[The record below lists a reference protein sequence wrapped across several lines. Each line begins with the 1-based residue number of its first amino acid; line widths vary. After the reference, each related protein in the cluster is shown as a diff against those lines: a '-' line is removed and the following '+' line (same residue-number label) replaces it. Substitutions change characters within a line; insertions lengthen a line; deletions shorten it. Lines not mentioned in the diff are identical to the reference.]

1 MGGGKVYGLPKK
13 SELDALKF
21 SSGTISQ
28 TSMLTESVI
37 YSAEATLIKR
47 SNGGFAN
54 LSTTQAAKEL
64 KEYLASI
71 GFTGLSASYATLSDS
86 NGNSF
91 LLRDSGTNT
100 GFVVRD
106 KSDYLKKKKKR

>member
-21 SSGTISQ
+21 SSGKITQ
-28 TSMLTESVI
+28 TKVLTENVI
-37 YSAEATLIKR
+37 YAAEAALMKS

-54 LSTTQAAKEL
+54 LSTTQAAKEVKKFL
-64 KEYLASI
+64 EGA
-71 GFTGLSASYATLSDS
+71 GFSGLSASYATLSDS

-91 LLRDSGTNT
+91 LLRGSENGSG
-100 GFVVRD
+100 FIVRD